1 MSKYI
6 FSLLLITSGFLAQAC
21 SPQPRP
27 IVFGKDACSHCRMII
42 SDPKFGYELVTTK
55 GKVYVFDDLNCYW
68 NFRHEQKMGEKQIA
82 HSVVYLYDQ
91 SQKFVAV
98 TEAHFVKANA
108 VRSPMGSGFA
118 AFSSAA
124 AADGLQGQ
132 AQHFS
137 WLQIAEQFKP

>member
-6 FSLLLITSGFLAQAC
+6 FSLLFVTLGFMAQGC
-21 SPQPRP
+21 SPEPRP

-42 SDPKFGYELVTTK
+42 SDPKFGYELVTSK

-68 NFRHEQKMGEKQIA
+68 NFRNAEKLTDKQIA

-91 SQKFVAV
+91 SQQYVAV
-98 TEAHFVKANA
+98 TEAHFVKSAA
-108 VRSPMGSGFA
+108 IRSPMGSGFA
-118 AFSSAA
+118 AFSTAA

-132 AQHFS
+132 VQHFS
-137 WLQIAEQFKP
+137 WQQIAEQFKP